1 MTASHFY
8 IKFNLSG
15 RPRGAHFLFIFLNL
29 VYNLSMDAILR
40 GLNPP
45 QAEAVKTTEGPVLV
59 LAGAG
64 SGKTKV
70 LTHRIANIIAH
81 GTRPDQ
87 ILAVTFTNKAAK
99 EMRIRLWNLLEQQ
112 RQNASRAYLE
122 SQEGSPDSE
131 VGNDGSSAE
140 KPLESPKNSLKH
152 EKPTPNDLKITLF
165 DEKSLTK
172 PEYTPNVKSEPSR
185 NFMRYMGTFHGI
197 CVRLLHIEHEA
208 AGIGANFTIY
218 DTEDQLTLI
227 RRIMREMK
235 LTADKSL
242 TSKNAQSM
250 ISHYQNMGMTPAD
263 AKRDA
268 YYPNQK
274 RTAEIYARYEQEKRA
289 ADALDFDDL
298 LTKTAEMFEKNP
310 EVRRKWQEKFKYILI
325 DEYQDTNAVQYK
337 LIKSLVNE
345 NRNICV
351 VGDDWQ
357 SIYSWRGAD
366 FTNILNFERD
376 FPGAKVIKLEQNYRS
391 TGNILAAS
399 QKIINQNKTRT
410 EKTLFTEAGDGEPI
424 AIEGVM
430 DETAEANYVARQIM
444 SMEPKRGNFSDFA
457 VLYRTNA
464 QSSAFEKA
472 FIAARIPYKIIGGV
486 RFYDRKEVKDVL
498 ALLKLIVNPLDRVS
512 FERVVK
518 NILSGVGPASVQKVF
533 DYLNEHPEKNLADLE
548 GLKLTAKA
556 NAGVIKVENFLKTMR
571 VNKDITTP
579 EIIERI
585 VDYFNFGS
593 LLRTDTPDGEERM
606 QNIEVLASNASVY
619 DTLEEFLEDAALL
632 SSADESAGDNVVSL
646 MTLHAAKGLEF
657 PVVFMVGLEEGLF
670 PSSRADNSVD
680 ELEEERR
687 LAYVGMTR
695 AMEQLFL
702 TFAGSRFS
710 FGGRNYNSPS
720 RFLLEIGYEPY
731 GTGAFGE
738 SGAFHSSGGFGI
750 LGGDPDGEF
759 GEPTSISDIPSGDY
773 SDFDVDF
780 DPFPDDLPVW
790 EG

>member
-1 MTASHFY
+1 
-8 IKFNLSG
+8 
-15 RPRGAHFLFIFLNL
+15 
-29 VYNLSMDAILR
+29 MDEVVR

-45 QAEAVKTTEGPVLV
+45 QAEAVKTLEGPVLV

-99 EMRIRLWNLLEQQ
+99 EMRLRLWNLLEAKRKTAARGDWDHSQGLAGLKISS
-112 RQNASRAYLE
+112 NSSADALE
-122 SQEGSPDSE
+122 DQLQLK
-131 VGNDGSSAE
+131 VGNDDSLTQ
-140 KPLESPKNSLKH
+140 KPLETAKNSLKR
-152 EKPTPNDLKITLF
+152 KN
-165 DEKSLTK
+165 
-172 PEYTPNVKSEPSR
+172 SEMDSATEAGFSSDRGPSR
-185 NFMRYMGTFHGI
+185 GFMKYMGTFHGI
-197 CVRLLHIEHEA
+197 CVRILHIEHEA
-208 AGIGANFTIY
+208 AGVGANFTIY
-218 DTEDQLTLI
+218 DSEDQLTLI

-235 LTADKSL
+235 ISGDKSL
-242 TSKNAQSM
+242 TPKNVQGI
-250 ISHYQNMGMTPAD
+250 ISHYQNLGMKPAD
-263 AKRDA
+263 AKREA

-274 RTAEIYARYEQEKRA
+274 KTAEIFEQYEREKRA

-298 LTKTAEMFEKNP
+298 LSRTAGMFEKNA
-310 EVRRKWQEKFKYILI
+310 EVRHKWQEKFKYILI
-325 DEYQDTNAVQYK
+325 DEYQDTNAVQYR
-337 LIKSLVNE
+337 LIKSLVNKQ
-345 NRNICV
+345 RNICV

-410 EKTLFTEAGDGEPI
+410 EKKLFTEAGDGEPVT
-424 AIEGVM
+424 IESLM
-430 DETAEANYVARQIM
+430 DETGEANYVARQILTLGA
-444 SMEPKRGNFSDFA
+444 KRGNYSDFA

-464 QSSAFEKA
+464 QSYAFEKA
-472 FIAARIPYKIIGGV
+472 FIALKIPYKIIGGV

-498 ALLKLIVNPLDRVS
+498 ALLKLVVNPLDRVS

-518 NILSGVGPASVQKVF
+518 NILSGVGAASVEKVF
-533 DYLNEHPEKNLADLE
+533 TYLNENPERSLADL
-548 GLKLTAKA
+548 GDLKLAAKA
-556 NAGVIKVENFLKTMR
+556 SAGVHQVERFLQKMR
-571 VNKDITTP
+571 ADETITNA
-579 EIIERI
+579 EMIEQI
-585 VDYFNFGS
+585 VEQFNFGA
-593 LLRTDTPDGEERM
+593 LLRTDTPEGEERM

-619 DTLEEFLEDAALL
+619 ETLPEFLEDAALL

-657 PVVFMVGLEEGLF
+657 PVVFVVGLEEGLF
-670 PSSRADNSVD
+670 PSSRADNSVE

-695 AMEQLFL
+695 AMQQLFL
-702 TFAGSRFS
+702 TFAGSRYS
-710 FGGRNYNSPS
+710 FGGRSYNAPS
-720 RFLLEIGYEPY
+720 RFLLELGYDPY
-731 GTGAFGE
+731 GSGNFGE
-738 SGAFHSSGGFGI
+738 SGAFHSKSESFGI

-759 GEPTSISDIPSGDY
+759 GSGNGNIDSNNEFGAVESNF
-773 SDFDVDF
+773 SDFDADF
-780 DPFPDDLPVW
+780 DPFPEDLPVW